1 MASQYT
7 LERREREKKDTS
19 GNFNTSSSSGASML
33 SGFTELG
40 DKLQNNAMKSMQ
52 MGRDWEQQNK
62 DNLRQEGM
70 DEEEKRR
77 FEIENRRANQSQAL
91 NSQDFLS
98 RQRQQAGQTGRMA
111 VQAFH
116 TGLLGARV

>member
-1 MASQYT
+1 MGNQYDIYR
-7 LERREREKKDTS
+7 EEREKKQTN
-19 GNFNTSSSSGASML
+19 GNFNTSGGGGASML

>member
-1 MASQYT
+1 MGNRYDIYR
-7 LERREREKKDTS
+7 EEREKKQTN
-19 GNFNTSSSSGASML
+19 GNFNTSGGGGMDML

-40 DKLQNNAMKSMQ
+40 DKLQNNGMKSMQ

-70 DEEEKRR
+70 DAEEKRR

-98 RQRQQAGQTGRMA
+98 RQRQQAGQMGRMA

>member
-19 GNFNTSSSSGASML
+19 GNFNTSGGGGMDML
-33 SGFTELG
+33 SGFTNLG

-62 DNLRQEGM
+62 DNLRQEAL

>member
-1 MASQYT
+1 MGNQYDIYR
-7 LERREREKKDTS
+7 EEREKKQTN
-19 GNFNTSSSSGASML
+19 GNYNTSSSNGASIL

-52 MGRDWEQQNK
+52 MGHDWNQDRI
-62 DNLRQEGM
+62 DNLRRVGT

-98 RQRQQAGQTGRMA
+98 RQRQQAGQMGRMA

>member
-1 MASQYT
+1 MGNRYDIYR
-7 LERREREKKDTS
+7 EEREKKQTN
-19 GNFNTSSSSGASML
+19 GNFNTSGGGGMDML
-33 SGFTELG
+33 SGFTNLG
-40 DKLQNNAMKSMQ
+40 DKLQNNGMKSMQ

-70 DEEEKRR
+70 DAEEKRR

-98 RQRQQAGQTGRMA
+98 RQRQQAGQMGRMA

>member
-1 MASQYT
+1 MGNQYDIYR
-7 LERREREKKDTS
+7 EEREKKQTN
-19 GNFNTSSSSGASML
+19 GNFNTSGGGGMDML

-40 DKLQNNAMKSMQ
+40 DKLQNNGMKSMQ

-70 DEEEKRR
+70 DAEEKRR

-98 RQRQQAGQTGRMA
+98 RQRQQAGQMGRMA